1 MYPPKRYSWNTT
13 SEQIDN
19 VDCTG
24 TESKLSD
31 CHYDT
36 NNLESYYSVGVVCQD
51 GKCEL
56 CLDFHVCQAWLRAF
70 LAMYVHAF
78 SSTCRGCK
86 ISN

>member
-1 MYPPKRYSWNTT
+1 M

-36 NNLESYYSVGVVCQD
+36 NNLESYYSVGVTCQD
-51 GKCEL
+51 GKCEVDTIMSKFSRL
-56 CLDFHVCQAWLRAF
+56 SGLVAGLPCYVCARILLHMQRLQD
-70 LAMYVHAF
+70 
-78 SSTCRGCK
+78 K
-86 ISN
+86 